1 MALLVARSFEPCE
14 LGQAHRGHSH
24 AGAAAECSAAVDVA
38 LACFVVADAEEFIPQ
53 NCAISC
59 GICVGSWNSMQCNCF
74 HRSGSTAH
82 DADRCRE
89 QRQKRGSGEKGKLAG
104 SLSRRLAVPSAAFA
118 EFSAHITKYITRH
131 EICPA
136 AECVVASDKCRSTPS
151 RPTDI
156 REKLTPEIRF
166 TLQHDVTVMDRAM
179 GSFGLRL
186 RPCRSLGNRCEKYRR
201 DVLFRGR
208 MYPRSRNCGH
218 NSPSQAG
225 TRAVADLQVALSR
238 GRLEVRIRPNVR
250 HYRGITGAAGWNG
263 TAAGP

>member
-118 EFSAHITKYITRH
+118 EFSAQTYHQIYHTARNL
-131 EICPA
+131 PGGRM
-136 AECVVASDKCRSTPS
+136 CRSKRQVPQHS
-151 RPTDI
+151 IAPNGHSG
-156 REKLTPEIRF
+156 EID
-166 TLQHDVTVMDRAM
+166 T
-179 GSFGLRL
+179 
-186 RPCRSLGNRCEKYRR
+186 
-201 DVLFRGR
+201 
-208 MYPRSRNCGH
+208 
-218 NSPSQAG
+218 
-225 TRAVADLQVALSR
+225 
-238 GRLEVRIRPNVR
+238 
-250 HYRGITGAAGWNG
+250 
-263 TAAGP
+263 